1 MDAIQRFTTGN
12 SKQRQLS
19 QSTRNHSKMSKQT
32 DSRKNSR
39 VASDQKRSSNLQT
52 AGGFALNE
60 PAKQIR
66 NHLDAAEINEM
77 AQHSDINEHSTK
89 LTMHREVRNTSVND
103 NAGAKSTID
112 VDALNYDSIDE
123 RFKDVRA
130 PGKPKNLS
138 HLDRY
143 ATTKTS
149 SRGVQ
154 STNQRRILNMN
165 LANTL
170 DANARVTSNQL
181 PKIMHGNFSI
191 SRPQNNNLDLN
202 LMNNYARDSMTE
214 ASMNARKIPMSSK
227 SRGESPSMASMV
239 KSKKFSKQF
248 DNQAGF

>member
-1 MDAIQRFTTGN
+1 
-12 SKQRQLS
+12 
-19 QSTRNHSKMSKQT
+19 
-32 DSRKNSR
+32 
-39 VASDQKRSSNLQT
+39 
-52 AGGFALNE
+52 
-60 PAKQIR
+60 
-66 NHLDAAEINEM
+66 
-77 AQHSDINEHSTK
+77 
-89 LTMHREVRNTSVND
+89 
-103 NAGAKSTID
+103 
-112 VDALNYDSIDE
+112 
-123 RFKDVRA
+123 
-130 PGKPKNLS
+130 
-138 HLDRY
+138 
-143 ATTKTS
+143 
-149 SRGVQ
+149 
-154 STNQRRILNMN
+154 MN